1 MVAKLVIFNGINEQC
16 RDIFVFCLNFYLTLQ
31 AEL

>member
-1 MVAKLVIFNGINEQC
+1 MVAKLVIFNGNNAV
-16 RDIFVFCLNFYLTLQ
+16 IFLFFCLNFYLTLQ

>member
-16 RDIFVFCLNFYLTLQ
+16 RDIFVFLFKFLLNFVG
-31 AEL
+31 